1 MSELIAKRSALPTQE
16 RTVAPVTQRV
26 AAPTTPNGVRP
37 RATVLRRRRRGPG
50 QSGWWALVFLGPTA
64 VGLLTFYLWPTVRT
78 FMLSFTKSGPFGGSE
93 FIGFGNYVAL
103 FQDPELVGALRNT
116 ALYTVI
122 ALLGIPIAVAIAA
135 LLNTEGL
142 RGRGIYR
149 TLYFIPVVT
158 MPAAIA
164 LVWRMIYNGDY
175 GVLNETLRLVGIPGN
190 NWLTDPNTALVAIA
204 VVGIWAGLGTNIVI
218 FLAGLQ
224 GIPDTIV
231 EAADLDGAGPVR
243 KFFSITIPLL
253 SPSIFFVSVIS
264 VISAL
269 QVFDLIYMML
279 GRNNPAMP
287 NTRTIVYLFY
297 QAGFLD
303 NERGYAAAVAFLLLL
318 IILVLT
324 VVQFRMQK
332 KWVHYE

>member
-1 MSELIAKRSALPTQE
+1 MTDLIAQ
-16 RTVAPVTQRV
+16 RTAAPIAELDGGRPGV
-26 AAPTTPNGVRP
+26 AAPSPRP
-37 RATVLRRRRRGPG
+37 RRRRGPG
-50 QSGWWALVFLGPTA
+50 QSGWWALLFIGPTA
-64 VGLLTFYLWPTVRT
+64 AGLLAFYLWPTVRT
-78 FMLSFTKSGPFGGSE
+78 LIMSFTKSGPFGGSE
-93 FIGFGNYVAL
+93 FVGFENYTAL
-103 FQDPELVGALRNT
+103 FQDPELIGALRNT
-116 ALYTVI
+116 AVYTVI
-122 ALLGIPIAVAIAA
+122 VLIGIPMAVSIAA
-135 LLNTEGL
+135 LLNTTDL
-142 RGRGIYR
+142 RGRGVYR

-175 GVLNETLRLVGIPGN
+175 GVLNEVLGVFGIPGN
-190 NWLTDPNTALVAIA
+190 SWLTDPNTALAAIA

-224 GIPDTIV
+224 GIPDTV
-231 EAADLDGAGPVR
+231 MEAADLDGAGPVR

-264 VISAL
+264 VIGAL

-279 GRNNPAMP
+279 GRSNPAMP

-297 QAGFLD
+297 EAGFLD
-303 NERGYAAAVAFLLLL
+303 NERGYAAAIAFLLLV

-324 VVQFRMQK
+324 VVQFRLQK

>member
-1 MSELIAKRSALPTQE
+1 MTVIA
-16 RTVAPVTQRV
+16 
-26 AAPTTPNGVRP
+26 P
-37 RATVLRRRRRGPG
+37 RAVETAGGGGGAPPPPPPPPRRRRRSPAA
-50 QSGWWALVFLGPTA
+50 SAWWALVFLGPTA
-64 VGLLTFYLWPTVRT
+64 LGIAVFYLWPTVRT
-78 FMLSFTKSGPFGGSE
+78 LIISFTKSGPFGGAE
-93 FIGFGNYVAL
+93 WVGLDNYTRL
-103 FQDPELVGALRNT
+103 FQDPELIGALRNT
-116 ALYTVI
+116 AIYTVI
-122 ALLGIPIAVAIAA
+122 ALIGIPLAVGIAA
-135 LLNTEGL
+135 LLNTTGL
-142 RGRGIYR
+142 KGRSAYR

-175 GVLNETLRLVGIPGN
+175 GVLNAALAAVGIEGRS
-190 NWLTDPNTALVAIA
+190 WLTDPNTALIAIA

-224 GIPDTIV
+224 GIPDTIM

-264 VISAL
+264 VIGAL

-279 GRNNPAMP
+279 GRSNPAMP
-287 NTRTIVYLFY
+287 NTRTVVYLFY
-297 QAGFLD
+297 EAGFLD
-303 NERGYAAAVAFLLLL
+303 NDRGYAAAVAFLLLV
-318 IILVLT
+318 IILILT
-324 VVQFRMQK
+324 IVQFRLQK

>member
-1 MSELIAKRSALPTQE
+1 MTVIA
-16 RTVAPVTQRV
+16 
-26 AAPTTPNGVRP
+26 P
-37 RATVLRRRRRGPG
+37 RAVETAERMPEPQGSGVRRRRRSPG
-50 QSGWWALVFLGPTA
+50 ASPWWALVFLGPTA
-64 VGLLTFYLWPTVRT
+64 LGIAVFYLWPTVRT
-78 FMLSFTKSGPFGGSE
+78 LIISFTKSGPFGGSE
-93 FIGFGNYVAL
+93 WVGIENYTRL
-103 FQDPELVGALRNT
+103 FQDPELIGALRNT
-116 ALYTVI
+116 AIYTVI
-122 ALLGIPIAVAIAA
+122 ALIGIPLAVGIAA
-135 LLNTEGL
+135 LLNTAGL
-142 RGRGIYR
+142 KGRSAYR

-175 GVLNETLRLVGIPGN
+175 GVLNAALGAVGIEGRS
-190 NWLTDPNTALVAIA
+190 WLTDPNTALIAIA

-224 GIPDTIV
+224 GIPDTIM

-264 VISAL
+264 VIGAL

-279 GRNNPAMP
+279 GRSNPAMP
-287 NTRTIVYLFY
+287 NTRTVVYLFY
-297 QAGFLD
+297 EAGFLD
-303 NERGYAAAVAFLLLL
+303 NDRGYAAAVAFLLLV
-318 IILVLT
+318 IILILT
-324 VVQFRMQK
+324 IVQFRLQK

>member
-1 MSELIAKRSALPTQE
+1 MTVVASAAAAQAE
-16 RTVAPVTQRV
+16 RMPDAPSTG
-26 AAPTTPNGVRP
+26 T
-37 RATVLRRRRRGPG
+37 RRRRRNPG
-50 QSGWWALVFLGPTA
+50 ASPWWALVFLGPTA
-64 VGLLTFYLWPTVRT
+64 LGIAVFYLWPTVRT
-78 FMLSFTKSGPFGGSE
+78 LLISFTKSGPFGGAE
-93 FIGFGNYVAL
+93 WVGIENYVRL
-103 FQDPELVGALRNT
+103 FQDPELIGALRNT
-116 ALYTVI
+116 AVYTVI
-122 ALLGIPIAVAIAA
+122 ALIGIPLAVGIAA
-135 LLNTEGL
+135 LLNTAGL
-142 RGRGIYR
+142 KGRSAYR

-175 GVLNETLRLVGIPGN
+175 GVLNAALDAVGIDGRS
-190 NWLTDPNTALVAIA
+190 WLTDPNTALVAIA

-224 GIPDTIV
+224 GIPDTIM

-264 VISAL
+264 VIGAL

-279 GRNNPAMP
+279 GRSNPAMP
-287 NTRTIVYLFY
+287 NTRTVVYLFY
-297 QAGFLD
+297 EAGFLD
-303 NERGYAAAVAFLLLL
+303 NDRGYAAAVAFLLLV

-324 VVQFRMQK
+324 VVQFRLQK

>member
-1 MSELIAKRSALPTQE
+1 MTVLAPRA
-16 RTVAPVTQRV
+16 VAP
-26 AAPTTPNGVRP
+26 AAGRTPEAPPSGG
-37 RATVLRRRRRGPG
+37 RRRRRTPG
-50 QSGWWALVFLGPTA
+50 ASPWWALVFLGPTA
-64 VGLLTFYLWPTVRT
+64 LGLAVFYLWPTVRT
-78 FMLSFTKSGPFGGSE
+78 LIISFTKSGPFGGAE
-93 FIGFGNYVAL
+93 WIGFENYVRL
-103 FQDPELVGALRNT
+103 FQDPELLGALRNT
-116 ALYTVI
+116 AVYTVI
-122 ALLGIPIAVAIAA
+122 ALIGIPLAVGIAA
-135 LLNTEGL
+135 LLNTTGL
-142 RGRGIYR
+142 KGRSAYR

-175 GVLNETLRLVGIPGN
+175 GVLNAALGAVGIEGRS
-190 NWLTDPNTALVAIA
+190 WLTDPNTALIAIA

-224 GIPDTIV
+224 GIPDTIM

-264 VISAL
+264 VIGAL

-279 GRNNPAMP
+279 GRSNPAMP
-287 NTRTIVYLFY
+287 NTRTVVYLFY
-297 QAGFLD
+297 EAGFLD
-303 NERGYAAAVAFLLLL
+303 NDRGYAAAVAFLLLL

-324 VVQFRMQK
+324 IVQFRLQK

>member
-1 MSELIAKRSALPTQE
+1 MTDLIAQRTAAPISELDRGRTAAPGGPGRTSRSA
-16 RTVAPVTQRV
+16 
-26 AAPTTPNGVRP
+26 
-37 RATVLRRRRRGPG
+37 RRRGPS
-50 QSGWWALVFLGPTA
+50 QSAWWALLFIGPTA
-64 VGLLTFYLWPTVRT
+64 AGLLVFYIWPTIRT
-78 FMLSFTKSGPFGGSE
+78 FILSFTKSGPFGGSE
-93 FIGFGNYVAL
+93 FVGLENYARL
-103 FQDPELVGALRNT
+103 LNDPELLGALRNT

-122 ALLGIPIAVAIAA
+122 ALIGIPIAVAIAA
-135 LLNTEGL
+135 LLNTAGL
-142 RGRGIYR
+142 RGRSVYR

-175 GVLNETLRLVGIPGN
+175 GVLNETLAVFGIDGRS
-190 NWLTDPNTALVAIA
+190 WLTDPSTALVAIA

-224 GIPDTIV
+224 GIPDTIM

-264 VISAL
+264 VIGAL

-279 GRNNPAMP
+279 GRSNPAMP

-297 QAGFLD
+297 EAGFID
-303 NERGYAAAVAFLLLL
+303 NERGYAAAIAFLLLI
-318 IILVLT
+318 IILLLT
-324 VVQFRMQK
+324 VVQFRLQK

>member
-1 MSELIAKRSALPTQE
+1 MTVIA
-16 RTVAPVTQRV
+16 
-26 AAPTTPNGVRP
+26 P
-37 RATVLRRRRRGPG
+37 RAVETAERVPEPQSPGTRRRRRSPG
-50 QSGWWALVFLGPTA
+50 ASPCWALVFLGPTA
-64 VGLLTFYLWPTVRT
+64 LGIAAFYLWPTVRT
-78 FMLSFTKSGPFGGSE
+78 LIISFTKSGPFGGSE
-93 FIGFGNYVAL
+93 WVGIENYTRL
-103 FQDPELVGALRNT
+103 FQDPELIGALRNT
-116 ALYTVI
+116 AIYTII
-122 ALLGIPIAVAIAA
+122 ALIGIPLAVGIAA
-135 LLNTEGL
+135 LLNTAGL
-142 RGRGIYR
+142 KGRSAYR

-175 GVLNETLRLVGIPGN
+175 GVLNAALGAVGIEGRS
-190 NWLTDPNTALVAIA
+190 WLTDPNTALVAIA

-224 GIPDTIV
+224 GIPDTIM

-264 VISAL
+264 VIGAL

-279 GRNNPAMP
+279 GRSNPAMP
-287 NTRTIVYLFY
+287 NTRTVVYLFY
-297 QAGFLD
+297 EAGFLD
-303 NERGYAAAVAFLLLL
+303 NDRGYAAAIAFLLLV
-318 IILVLT
+318 IILILT
-324 VVQFRMQK
+324 IVQFRLQK

>member
-1 MSELIAKRSALPTQE
+1 MTVIA
-16 RTVAPVTQRV
+16 
-26 AAPTTPNGVRP
+26 P
-37 RATVLRRRRRGPG
+37 RAVETAERVPEPQSPGTRRRRSPG
-50 QSGWWALVFLGPTA
+50 ASPWWALVFLGPTA
-64 VGLLTFYLWPTVRT
+64 LGIAAFYLWPTVRT
-78 FMLSFTKSGPFGGSE
+78 LIISFTKSGPFGGAE
-93 FIGFGNYVAL
+93 WVGIENYTRL
-103 FQDPELVGALRNT
+103 FQDPELIGALRNT
-116 ALYTVI
+116 AIYTII
-122 ALLGIPIAVAIAA
+122 ALIGIPLAVGIAA
-135 LLNTEGL
+135 LLNTAGL
-142 RGRGIYR
+142 KGRSAYR

-175 GVLNETLRLVGIPGN
+175 GVLNAALGAVGIEGRS
-190 NWLTDPNTALVAIA
+190 WLTDPNTALVAIA

-224 GIPDTIV
+224 GIPDTIM

-264 VISAL
+264 VIGAL

-279 GRNNPAMP
+279 GRSNPAMP
-287 NTRTIVYLFY
+287 NTRTVVYLFY
-297 QAGFLD
+297 EAGFLD
-303 NERGYAAAVAFLLLL
+303 NDRGYAAAIAFLLLV
-318 IILVLT
+318 IILILT
-324 VVQFRMQK
+324 IVQFRLQK

>member
-1 MSELIAKRSALPTQE
+1 MSDIVAERAASPSVRMPEAKTS
-16 RTVAPVTQRV
+16 
-26 AAPTTPNGVRP
+26 GI
-37 RATVLRRRRRGPG
+37 RRRRRNPGASPWRAFVFVGPM
-50 QSGWWALVFLGPTA
+50 ALGLG
-64 VGLLTFYLWPTVRT
+64 VFYLWPTVRT
-78 FMLSFTKSGPFGGSE
+78 LIISFTRSGPFGGSE
-93 FIGFGNYVAL
+93 WVGTENYERL
-103 FQDPELVGALRNT
+103 LQDPELLGALRNT
-116 ALYTVI
+116 AVYTVI
-122 ALLGIPIAVAIAA
+122 ALIGIPIAVAIAA
-135 LLNTEGL
+135 LLNSAGL
-142 RGRGIYR
+142 RGRTVYR

-175 GVLNETLRLVGIPGN
+175 GILNVALGWIGIDGRS
-190 NWLTDPNTALVAIA
+190 WLTDPSTALVAIA
-204 VVGIWAGLGTNIVI
+204 AVGIWAGLGTNIVI

-224 GIPDTIV
+224 GIPDTIM

-264 VISAL
+264 VIGAL

-279 GRNNPAMP
+279 GRSNPAMP
-287 NTRTIVYLFY
+287 STRTVVYLFY
-297 QAGFLD
+297 EAGFLD
-303 NERGYAAAVAFLLLL
+303 NDRGYAAAIAFLLLV

-332 KWVHYE
+332 RWVHYE

>member
-1 MSELIAKRSALPTQE
+1 MTVIA
-16 RTVAPVTQRV
+16 
-26 AAPTTPNGVRP
+26 P
-37 RATVLRRRRRGPG
+37 RAVETAERMPATPASAPRRRRRSPG
-50 QSGWWALVFLGPTA
+50 ASAWWALVFLGPTA
-64 VGLLTFYLWPTVRT
+64 LGIAVFYLWPTVRT
-78 FMLSFTKSGPFGGSE
+78 LIISFTKSGPFGGSE
-93 FIGFGNYVAL
+93 WVGIENYTRL
-103 FQDPELVGALRNT
+103 FQDPELIGALRNT
-116 ALYTVI
+116 AIYTII
-122 ALLGIPIAVAIAA
+122 ALIGIPLAVGIAA
-135 LLNTEGL
+135 LLNTTGL
-142 RGRGIYR
+142 KGRSAYR

-175 GVLNETLRLVGIPGN
+175 GVLNAALGAVGIEGRS
-190 NWLTDPNTALVAIA
+190 WLTDPNTALIAIA

-224 GIPDTIV
+224 GIPDTIM

-264 VISAL
+264 VIGAL

-279 GRNNPAMP
+279 GRSNPAMP
-287 NTRTIVYLFY
+287 NTRTVVYLFY
-297 QAGFLD
+297 EAGFLD
-303 NERGYAAAVAFLLLL
+303 NDRGYAAAVAFLLLV
-318 IILVLT
+318 IILILT
-324 VVQFRMQK
+324 IVQFRLQK

>member
-1 MSELIAKRSALPTQE
+1 MTDLIAQ
-16 RTVAPVTQRV
+16 RT
-26 AAPTTPNGVRP
+26 AAPIAELDRERP
-37 RATVLRRRRRGPG
+37 HAAPGGPGRPARSGRRRSRGPG
-50 QSGWWALVFLGPTA
+50 QSPLWALLFIGPTA
-64 VGLLTFYLWPTVRT
+64 AGLLVFYLWPTVRT
-78 FMLSFTKSGPFGGSE
+78 FTMSFTKSGPFGGSE
-93 FIGFGNYVAL
+93 FVGLENYVRL
-103 FQDPELVGALRNT
+103 FQDPELLGALRNS
-116 ALYTVI
+116 AVYTVI
-122 ALLGIPIAVAIAA
+122 ALIGIPIAVAIAS
-135 LLNTEGL
+135 LLNTTGL
-142 RGRGIYR
+142 RGRGVYR

-175 GVLNETLRLVGIPGN
+175 GVLNEALGVFGIDGRS
-190 NWLTDPNTALVAIA
+190 WLTDPSTALAAIA

-224 GIPDTIV
+224 GIPDSV
-231 EAADLDGAGPVR
+231 LEAADLDGAGPIR

-264 VISAL
+264 VIGAL
-269 QVFDLIYMML
+269 QVFDLVYMML
-279 GRNNPAMP
+279 GRSNPAMP

-297 QAGFLD
+297 EAGFLD
-303 NERGYAAAVAFLLLL
+303 NQPGYAAAIACLLLA

-324 VVQFRMQK
+324 VVQFRLQK

>member
-1 MSELIAKRSALPTQE
+1 MSD
-16 RTVAPVTQRV
+16 VV
-26 AAPTTPNGVRP
+26 VR
-37 RATVLRRRRRGPG
+37 RAGASDARMPESPLSGIRHRRRNPG
-50 QSGWWALVFLGPTA
+50 ASPWWALVFIGPTA
-64 VGLLTFYLWPTVRT
+64 LGLTVFYLWPTVRT
-78 FMLSFTKSGPFGGSE
+78 LIISFTKSGPFGGSE
-93 FIGFGNYVAL
+93 WVGIENYERL
-103 FQDPELVGALRNT
+103 FQDPELIGALRNT
-116 ALYTVI
+116 AIYTVI
-122 ALLGIPIAVAIAA
+122 ALVGIPLAVAIAA
-135 LLNTEGL
+135 LLNTTGL
-142 RGRGIYR
+142 VGRSAYR

-175 GVLNETLRLVGIPGN
+175 GVLNTALGWVGIDGRS
-190 NWLTDPNTALVAIA
+190 WLTDPNTALLAIA

-224 GIPDTIV
+224 GIPDTLM
-231 EAADLDGAGPVR
+231 EAADLDGAGPIR
-243 KFFSITIPLL
+243 KFFSITLPLL

-264 VISAL
+264 VIGAL

-279 GRNNPAMP
+279 GSNNPAMP

-297 QAGFLD
+297 QAGFID
-303 NERGYAAAVAFLLLL
+303 NERGYAAAIAFLLLL

-324 VVQFRMQK
+324 VVQFRLQK

>member
-1 MSELIAKRSALPTQE
+1 MTVIA
-16 RTVAPVTQRV
+16 
-26 AAPTTPNGVRP
+26 P
-37 RATVLRRRRRGPG
+37 RAVEPAERMPGLFASGIRRRRRSPG
-50 QSGWWALVFLGPTA
+50 ASPLWALVFLGPTA
-64 VGLLTFYLWPTVRT
+64 LGIAVFYLWPTVRT
-78 FMLSFTKSGPFGGSE
+78 LIISFTKSGPFGGSE
-93 FIGFGNYVAL
+93 WVGIENYTRL
-103 FQDPELVGALRNT
+103 FQDPELIGALRNT
-116 ALYTVI
+116 AIYTII
-122 ALLGIPIAVAIAA
+122 ALIGIPLAVGIAA
-135 LLNTEGL
+135 LLNTAGL
-142 RGRGIYR
+142 KGRSAYR

-175 GVLNETLRLVGIPGN
+175 GVLNAALGAIGIDGRS
-190 NWLTDPNTALVAIA
+190 WLTDPNTALIAIA

-224 GIPDTIV
+224 GIPDTIM

-264 VISAL
+264 VIGAL

-279 GRNNPAMP
+279 GRSNPAMP
-287 NTRTIVYLFY
+287 NTRTVVYLFY
-297 QAGFLD
+297 EAGFLD
-303 NERGYAAAVAFLLLL
+303 NDRGYAAAIAFLLLV
-318 IILVLT
+318 IILILT
-324 VVQFRMQK
+324 VVQFRLQK

>member
-1 MSELIAKRSALPTQE
+1 MSVVATREGTSAE
-16 RTVAPVTQRV
+16 RMPGASSP
-26 AAPTTPNGVRP
+26 GI
-37 RATVLRRRRRGPG
+37 RRRRRSPG
-50 QSGWWALVFLGPTA
+50 ASSWWALVFLGPTA
-64 VGLLTFYLWPTVRT
+64 IGIAVFYLWPTVRT
-78 FMLSFTKSGPFGGSE
+78 LIISFTKSGPFGGSE
-93 FIGFGNYVAL
+93 WVGIENYARL
-103 FQDPELVGALRNT
+103 FQDPELIGALRNT
-116 ALYTVI
+116 AIYTVI
-122 ALLGIPIAVAIAA
+122 ALIGIPLAVGIAA
-135 LLNTEGL
+135 LLNTTGL
-142 RGRGIYR
+142 KGRSAYR

-175 GVLNETLRLVGIPGN
+175 GVLNSALAAVGIEGRS
-190 NWLTDPNTALVAIA
+190 WLTDPNTALVAIA

-224 GIPDTIV
+224 GIPDTIM

-264 VISAL
+264 VIGAL

-279 GRNNPAMP
+279 GRSNPAMP
-287 NTRTIVYLFY
+287 NTRTVVYLFY
-297 QAGFLD
+297 EAGFLD
-303 NERGYAAAVAFLLLL
+303 NDRGYAAAIAFLLLV

-324 VVQFRMQK
+324 VVQFRLQK
-332 KWVHYE
+332 RWVHYE

>member
-1 MSELIAKRSALPTQE
+1 VTVIA
-16 RTVAPVTQRV
+16 
-26 AAPTTPNGVRP
+26 P
-37 RATVLRRRRRGPG
+37 RAVETAQRMPEPQSSGIRRRRRSPG
-50 QSGWWALVFLGPTA
+50 ASPWWALVFLGPTA
-64 VGLLTFYLWPTVRT
+64 LGIAVFYLWPTVRT
-78 FMLSFTKSGPFGGSE
+78 LIISFTKSGPFGGSE
-93 FIGFGNYVAL
+93 WVGIENYTRL

-116 ALYTVI
+116 AIYTII
-122 ALLGIPIAVAIAA
+122 ALIGIPLAVGIAA
-135 LLNTEGL
+135 LLNTAGL
-142 RGRGIYR
+142 KGRSAYR

-175 GVLNETLRLVGIPGN
+175 GVLNAALGAVGIEGRS
-190 NWLTDPNTALVAIA
+190 WLTDPNTSLIAIA

-224 GIPDTIV
+224 GIPDTIM

-264 VISAL
+264 VIGAL

-279 GRNNPAMP
+279 GRSNPAMP
-287 NTRTIVYLFY
+287 NTRTVVYLFY
-297 QAGFLD
+297 EAGFLD
-303 NERGYAAAVAFLLLL
+303 NDRGYAAAVAFLLLV
-318 IILVLT
+318 IILILT
-324 VVQFRMQK
+324 IVQFRLQK

>member
-1 MSELIAKRSALPTQE
+1 MTVLAPRA
-16 RTVAPVTQRV
+16 VAPAAGRPP
-26 AAPTTPNGVRP
+26 AAPPSGV
-37 RATVLRRRRRGPG
+37 RRRRRTPG
-50 QSGWWALVFLGPTA
+50 ASPWWALVFLGPTA
-64 VGLLTFYLWPTVRT
+64 LGLAVFYLWPTVRT
-78 FMLSFTKSGPFGGSE
+78 LIISFTKSGPFGGAE
-93 FIGFGNYVAL
+93 WIGFENYVRL
-103 FQDPELVGALRNT
+103 FQDPELLGALRNT
-116 ALYTVI
+116 AVYTVI
-122 ALLGIPIAVAIAA
+122 ALIGIPLAVGIAA
-135 LLNTEGL
+135 LLNTTGL
-142 RGRGIYR
+142 KGRSAYR

-175 GVLNETLRLVGIPGN
+175 GVLNAALGAVGIEGRS
-190 NWLTDPNTALVAIA
+190 WLTDPNTALVAIA

-224 GIPDTIV
+224 GIPDTIM

-243 KFFSITIPLL
+243 TFFSITIPLL

-264 VISAL
+264 VIGAL

-279 GRNNPAMP
+279 GRSNPAMP
-287 NTRTIVYLFY
+287 NTRTVVYLFY
-297 QAGFLD
+297 EAGFLD
-303 NERGYAAAVAFLLLL
+303 NDRGYAAAVAFLLLL

-324 VVQFRMQK
+324 IVQFRLQK

>member
-1 MSELIAKRSALPTQE
+1 MTDLIAQRASAPISELDRGRLA
-16 RTVAPVTQRV
+16 
-26 AAPTTPNGVRP
+26 AAPGRG
-37 RATVLRRRRRGPG
+37 RRRGRGPG
-50 QSGWWALVFLGPTA
+50 QSSWWALLFIGPTA
-64 VGLLTFYLWPTVRT
+64 AGLVAFYLWPTVRT
-78 FMLSFTKSGPFGGSE
+78 FLMSFTESGPFGGSE
-93 FIGFGNYVAL
+93 FVGLDNYVRL
-103 FQDPELVGALRNT
+103 FQDPELLGALRNT

-122 ALLGIPIAVAIAA
+122 ALVGIPLAVAIAA
-135 LLNTEGL
+135 LLNTTGL

-175 GVLNETLRLVGIPGN
+175 GVLNEVLGVFGIEGAS
-190 NWLTDPNTALVAIA
+190 WLTDPSTALIAIA

-224 GIPDTIV
+224 GIPDTV
-231 EAADLDGAGPVR
+231 MEAADLDGAGPVR

-264 VISAL
+264 VIGAL

-279 GRNNPAMP
+279 GTSNPAMP

-297 QAGFLD
+297 QAGFID
-303 NERGYAAAVAFLLLL
+303 NEKGYAAAIAFLLLI

-324 VVQFRMQK
+324 VVQFRLQK

>member
-1 MSELIAKRSALPTQE
+1 MTVLAPRA
-16 RTVAPVTQRV
+16 VAP
-26 AAPTTPNGVRP
+26 AAGRP
-37 RATVLRRRRRGPG
+37 PEAPPSGGRRRRRTPG
-50 QSGWWALVFLGPTA
+50 ASPWWALVFLGPTA
-64 VGLLTFYLWPTVRT
+64 LGLAVFYLWPTVRT
-78 FMLSFTKSGPFGGSE
+78 LIISFTKSGPFGGAE
-93 FIGFGNYVAL
+93 WIGFENYVRL
-103 FQDPELVGALRNT
+103 FQDPELLGALRNT
-116 ALYTVI
+116 AVYTVI
-122 ALLGIPIAVAIAA
+122 ALIGIPLAVGIAA
-135 LLNTEGL
+135 LLNTTGL
-142 RGRGIYR
+142 KGRSAYR

-175 GVLNETLRLVGIPGN
+175 GVLNAALGAVGIEGRS
-190 NWLTDPNTALVAIA
+190 WLTDPNTALIAIA

-224 GIPDTIV
+224 GIPDTIM

-264 VISAL
+264 VIGAL

-279 GRNNPAMP
+279 GRSNPAMP
-287 NTRTIVYLFY
+287 NTRTVVYLFY
-297 QAGFLD
+297 EAGFLD
-303 NERGYAAAVAFLLLL
+303 NDRGYAAAVAFLLLL

-324 VVQFRMQK
+324 IVQFRLQK